1 MIKEKLS
8 YPRELEIFKKFLIER
23 KKIIGEDFIILSK
36 KYNIDLKIL
45 ENIKEEIR
53 RVLGNNIEYLSS
65 TIHLRPRAIDYL
77 KLGLERIS
85 QAIQVINSKSN
96 IFHYPVYYQDF
107 EDERPDSIYFGD
119 YHFSLCDVIPDLR
132 GKKFKTSLDFH
143 LSLMEFLSKE
153 NWEKEIDD
161 ELRKS
166 LDKKFNDFKLRLREE
181 FIQHSINIV
190 KSILK
195 DYQKFFNQEDL
206 RSSLEKETIKI
217 FNINQQL
224 AQIILNNFDD
234 LKPILD
240 KVNIEKGYLEDLASG
255 RIKIV
260 SSEFIFLI
268 CILGNLVHIGAEYGK
283 FNNFRSLLGLKIL
296 EEPSSPQERFRFFE
310 IKNSSKAE
318 NDTLRFLLGIETRP
332 YIYSAKY
339 LGLAGVKF
347 SPIFEISRERIRII
361 DFYLKSK
368 NFFEKI
374 KNNDYLKEIKLSS
387 KKFINL
393 IEVINYF
400 DFLNDEEKE
409 LLKKIFEEIKR
420 EKPDKNLEEWIDYYN
435 LIMNQK
441 INQEEN
447 INKKRFLIHL
457 NLLIKKLFWWIFRNY
472 LKGNFRE
479 LKINLPKEIYS
490 IFLDSFLESRISL
503 QDSMFYG
510 IKLPISLPSFDRA
523 DLVFISYLFNL
534 TDKNDFNLLSD
545 YFSSYFKLH
554 HINL

>member
-23 KKIIGEDFIILSK
+23 KKIMGEDFIILSK

-77 KLGLERIS
+77 KLGIERIS
-85 QAIQVINSKSN
+85 QATNKSSV
-96 IFHYPVYYQDF
+96 FHYPVYYQNF
-107 EDERPDSIYFGD
+107 EDERPDLIYFSD
-119 YHFSLCDVIPDLR
+119 YHISLRDCIPDLK

-143 LSLMEFLSKE
+143 LSLLEFLEKE
-153 NWEKEIDD
+153 NWESEIANN
-161 ELRKS
+161 LKIF
-166 LDKKFNDFKLRLREE
+166 LNKKFEDFKSKLRESLVE
-181 FIQHSINIV
+181 NAVSVVI
-190 KSILK
+190 SILK
-195 DYQKFFNQEDL
+195 DYKDFFNREDF
-206 RSSLEKETIKI
+206 RNIIENII
-217 FNINQQL
+217 NINKNL
-224 AQIILNNFDD
+224 AEIVLNNFDD
-234 LKPILD
+234 LKPILAEF
-240 KVNIEKGYLEDLASG
+240 NIEREYLEDIVNG
-255 RIKIV
+255 NIKIV
-260 SSEFIFLI
+260 GSEFIFLI

-310 IKNSSKAE
+310 IKNSSKSE

-409 LLKKIFEEIKR
+409 LLKKIFEEIKK
-420 EKPDKNLEEWIDYYN
+420 EKSDKNLEEWIDYYN

-457 NLLIKKLFWWIFRNY
+457 NLLIKKLFWWIFKNY